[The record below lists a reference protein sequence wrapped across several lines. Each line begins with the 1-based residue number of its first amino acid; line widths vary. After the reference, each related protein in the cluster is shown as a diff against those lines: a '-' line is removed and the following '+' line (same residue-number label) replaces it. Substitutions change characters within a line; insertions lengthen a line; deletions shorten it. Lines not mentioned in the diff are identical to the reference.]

1 MYQKSPTVT
10 ITPAVSTVIVT
21 KTATLK
27 KTAYTVIPVPTTKT
41 RTAACSMPPSQRW
54 PDPTCTITPTLV
66 TAAALSTDS
75 TDSATAT
82 SASVTSAAPARRG
95 LFDRAVPLDRAA
107 RVAERKARREA
118 NNKLHRRAPD
128 SATTTMTQ
136 TDTVRI
142 SFPLLPFTLTNH
154 LLL

>member
-1 MYQKSPTVT
+1 MTNMYQQSPTVT

-66 TAAALSTDS
+66 TAAALSTDNA
-75 TDSATAT
+75 DSATAT

-142 SFPLLPFTLTNH
+142 SFPSPSLYIY
-154 LLL
+154 